1 MSFDRKARDTKLKH
15 EGQENEGVVRNLL
28 LRSVSK
34 VPLISCLILDTS
46 LKIEKRDSPII
57 PVDDSR
63 AKLVCP

>member
-46 LKIEKRDSPII
+46 LKIECSFG
-57 PVDDSR
+57 
-63 AKLVCP
+63 